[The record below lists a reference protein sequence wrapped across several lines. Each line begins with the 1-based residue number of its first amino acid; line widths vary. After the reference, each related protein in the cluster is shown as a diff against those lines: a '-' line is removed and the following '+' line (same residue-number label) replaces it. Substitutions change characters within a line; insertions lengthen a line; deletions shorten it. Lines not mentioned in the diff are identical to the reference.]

1 MPGNYAHYRFGQAI
15 LPTLPQE
22 IRRTVGR
29 FRQLFD
35 MGLHGPDILF
45 YHDLL
50 LKSTVSRQ
58 GHKLHNQ
65 TGKSFFE
72 RACRA
77 VRMNPTEAARAYLYG
92 LLAHYALDSLCHPY
106 IKRAV
111 EAGSGSHREIETEF
125 DRYLLELDG
134 KSPAHR
140 YDQSVH
146 MQLTPGE
153 CETAALFFPNVSAGA
168 IRRSVKNMAACTRI
182 LALPRGSR
190 REMMTKALG
199 LVRPGSAQLVI
210 PVRPDPHLLGAD
222 QDLLMLFDSAKE
234 QYVSLLDQI
243 RTHLR
248 KKTPL
253 GPDFSLIFG

>member
-15 LPTLPQE
+15 LPTLPPE
-22 IRRTVGR
+22 VRRTVGR

-50 LKSTVSRQ
+50 LKGTVARQ
-58 GHKLHNQ
+58 GHKLHSQ
-65 TGKSFFE
+65 TGKTFFE

-77 VRMNPTEAARAYLYG
+77 VRMNHTEGARAYLYG

-106 IKRAV
+106 INRTV
-111 EAGSGSHREIETEF
+111 EAGIGTHRGIETEF

-146 MQLTPGE
+146 MRLTPGE
-153 CETAALFFPNVSAGA
+153 CETAALFFPNISAGA
-168 IRRSVKNMAACTRI
+168 VSRSVKNMAACARI
-182 LALPRGSR
+182 LALPKGSR
-190 REMMTKALG
+190 RDMLSKTMG
-199 LVRPGSAQLVI
+199 LIRPGTADLVI
-210 PVRPDPHLLGAD
+210 PVRGDPHLVGVDA
-222 QDLLMLFDSAKE
+222 DLLVLFDSARE
-234 QYVSLLDQI
+234 QYAALLDQI

-253 GPDFSLIFG
+253 GPDFTLPFG

>member
-29 FRQLFD
+29 FRQRFD

-106 IKRAV
+106 IKRTV

-190 REMMTKALG
+190 IWNNQESQQMAATGTDTSRIEALLERNVQLLESIGGEFSG
-199 LVRPGSAQLVI
+199 LRVRRRMA
-210 PVRPDPHLLGAD
+210 
-222 QDLLMLFDSAKE
+222 
-234 QYVSLLDQI
+234 
-243 RTHLR
+243 
-248 KKTPL
+248 
-253 GPDFSLIFG
+253 

>member
-1 MPGNYAHYRFGQAI
+1 MPGNYAHYRFGQML
-15 LPTLPQE
+15 LPTLPPE

-35 MGLHGPDILF
+35 IGLHGPDILF

-50 LKSTVSRQ
+50 LKSAVSRQ
-58 GHKLHNQ
+58 GRKLHSQ
-65 TGKSFFE
+65 TGKTFFE

-77 VRMNPTEAARAYLYG
+77 VRMNHSEGARAYLYG
-92 LLAHYALDSLCHPY
+92 LLAHYALDSLSHPY
-106 IKRAV
+106 IKRTV
-111 EAGSGSHREIETEF
+111 EAGSGSHRQIETEF

-153 CETAALFFPNVSAGA
+153 CDTAALFYPNISAGA
-168 IRRSVKNMAACTRI
+168 IRRSVKNMAACARI

-190 REMMTKALG
+190 RDMLSKAMG
-199 LVRPGSAQLVI
+199 LIRPGTADLVI
-210 PVRPDPHLLGAD
+210 PVRGDPRLLSVD
-222 QDLLMLFDSAKE
+222 EDLLVLFDAAKE
-234 QYVSLLDQI
+234 QYLALLEQI
-243 RTHLR
+243 RSHLR

-253 GPDFSLIFG
+253 GPDFSLTFG